1 MLVRYVEGKI
11 MMKYNQ
17 PIREEMLEQAIIL
30 QERARRLEKEISL
43 YPQGTIYEKQKGG
56 KIYYYLI
63 LHVDGKYI
71 HQYIRKEDIDVIK
84 KQLAERQSKEK
95 YKKKIENEAEDFKNI
110 VQKKRY
116 FPITDLA
123 KNYLEEER
131 QRSLRMLRAYREEE
145 IKALSVSD
153 ADNKA
158 KFGTIAN
165 NIEKANSKL

>member
-1 MLVRYVEGKI
+1 

-43 YPQGTIYEKQKGG
+43 YPQGTIYEKLKGS

-131 QRSLRMLRAYREEE
+131 QRSLRMLRTYREEE

-153 ADNKA
+153 AGNKA
-158 KFGTIAN
+158 KYGSIAK
-165 NIEKANSKL
+165 NIEKSIDELNKILRIKYP